1 MSRTKRLLASEKK
14 GRERERDEDH
24 TFVTQLAL
32 CSDMYESKVVAEGR
46 EINSQKSLELEFFNL
61 V

>member
-14 GRERERDEDH
+14 GRERDEDH

-32 CSDMYESKVVAEGR
+32 CSDMYESKVAEGR
-46 EINSQKSLELEFFNL
+46 EINSQKSLELEFSIS
-61 V
+61 